1 MTKLDQ
7 SLIKKTDGNEA
18 SRLTGQSI
26 RQTDQALADIDEI
39 LSILVKY
46 ETQNEL
52 LDIVRRMIDE
62 QETLLDE
69 VKKLRQREAFDDLFE

>member
-1 MTKLDQ
+1 M
-7 SLIKKTDGNEA
+7 
-18 SRLTGQSI
+18 
-26 RQTDQALADIDEI
+26 